1 VSDADHVQLARL
13 ITEISWRIDHGR
25 AATVHELFVDD
36 GEMSLG
42 PKQVLQG
49 RDAIRE
55 WGLQIER
62 AAWRIRHVSTNMR
75 FVSEGDGVA
84 SGISLVTAYMAEGEE
99 PGTTLPWA
107 VGEDHDQFV
116 RTSEGWRLRSR
127 RWEPLFMRPEPGRE
141 RDRRAVAGQRGGG
154 RSPDPARRAGDE
166 RDRAGQCSC
175 HHASGGQR

>member
-1 VSDADHVQLARL
+1 MWTAYRFGCTVETAQPRLPRSFRSLSPDPNTPSPWHPDPAGEPAVSDVDHVQLARL

-25 AATVHELFVDD
+25 AAMVYELFVDD

-42 PKQVLQG
+42 PEQVLQG

-62 AAWRIRHVSTNMR
+62 ATWRIRHVSTNMR
-75 FVSEGDGVA
+75 FVSEGDGAA
-84 SGISLVTAYMAEGEE
+84 SGISLVTAYMAEGQE

-116 RTSEGWRLRSR
+116 RTSDGWRLRSR
-127 RWEPLFMRPEPGRE
+127 RWQPLFMRPEP
-141 RDRRAVAGQRGGG
+141 
-154 RSPDPARRAGDE
+154 
-166 RDRAGQCSC
+166 
-175 HHASGGQR
+175 